1 MIAFDKPSRNYSVV
15 VEGAKLEWDV
25 NVVRQSLE
33 QGSETGLRQAL
44 AAYTG
49 PFLPNTST
57 EWADNFRLDFEWDV
71 ARAGLVVL
79 QDLAKRGFYERCERL
94 ARRLLEIN
102 PMDTSTALV
111 LLQCV
116 HELHGLLRTQQEL
129 EHLKAKFMQHIGVIP
144 EMLGQYARTLH
155 AGLN

>member
-1 MIAFDKPSRNYSVV
+1 M
-15 VEGAKLEWDV
+15 
-25 NVVRQSLE
+25 VRQALE

-49 PFLPNTST
+49 PFLANTST
-57 EWADNFRLDFEWDV
+57 EWADNLRLDFEWDV

-79 QDLAKRGFYERCERL
+79 QDLAKRGFFERCEAL

-116 HELHGLLRTQQEL
+116 HELHGLLRTHQEL
-129 EHLKAKFMQHIGVIP
+129 EYLKAKFMQHIGVSP
-144 EMLGQYARTLH
+144 EMLGQYANTLH